1 MTQYVNHP
9 FGAIQTATL
18 TASGN
23 QAISINAQVTY
34 IDGTTTGSTGGR
46 TLILTIGSEVKAG
59 AMIHLAAAAT
69 SGAGNLVFSTG
80 FTATTH
86 LQANGKT
93 HTQSFFYNGT
103 TFYPMAEITQ
113 VN

>member
-1 MTQYVNHP
+1 MSVNYP
-9 FGAIQTATL
+9 YGPIATASL

-23 QAISINAQVTY
+23 QAITISNQVTY
-34 IDGTTTGSTGGR
+34 LDGVTVESTGGR

-59 AMIHLAAAAT
+59 AIIHLAAAAA

-86 LQANGKT
+86 LQVNGKT
-93 HTQSFFYNGT
+93 HVQSFFYNGT
-103 TFYPMAEITQ
+103 VFYPMAEILQ
-113 VN
+113 AN